1 MTEKL
6 FTLRISFGNGQPI
19 DAVVPAKNGL
29 DAQDQARSKYP
40 TARNIHLLGK
50 CQRNRGFVATAT
62 EQYVLPLEETEVSKA
77 SHEEKVRTCVVM
89 RKSGHSH
96 QSIAGYLGVGKSTVG
111 RWLKQH
117 G

>member
-6 FTLRISFGNGQPI
+6 FTLRISFGDGNPI
-19 DAVVPAKNGL
+19 DAVLPAKSGL
-29 DAQDQARSKYP
+29 EAQDQARSKYP
-40 TARNIHLLGK
+40 TARNIHLLGQSSACGK
-50 CQRNRGFVATAT
+50 AVSVAT
-62 EQYVLPLEETEVSKA
+62 EQYVLSLDENDDPHVA
-77 SHEEKVRTCVVM
+77 IAEKVKTCVVM

-96 QSIAGYLGVGKSTVG
+96 RSIAGYLGVGKSTVG

>member
-6 FTLRISFGNGQPI
+6 FTLRISFGDGHPI

-29 DAQDQARSKYP
+29 DAQDLARSKYP

-50 CQRNRGFVATAT
+50 HQGGRNSVVTAT
-62 EQYVLPLEETEVSKA
+62 EQYVLPLDDTDDPKA
-77 SHEEKVRTCVVM
+77 AHEEKVRTCVVM

-96 QSIAGYLGVGKSTVG
+96 QAIAGYLGVGKSTVG

>member
-6 FTLRISFGNGQPI
+6 FTLRISFGDGHPI

-50 CQRNRGFVATAT
+50 GQRNRSIVATAT
-62 EQYVLPLEETEVSKA
+62 EQYVLPLEDTEDPKVL
-77 SHEEKVRTCVVM
+77 HEEKVRTCVVM

>member
-1 MTEKL
+1 MSEKL
-6 FTLRISFGNGQPI
+6 FTLRISFGDGHPI
-19 DAVVPAKNGL
+19 DAIFAAKSGL
-29 DAQDQARSKYP
+29 DAQDKARDKYP
-40 TARNIHLLGK
+40 TARNIHLMGHAPGY
-50 CQRNRGFVATAT
+50 RSAVSSAT
-62 EQYVLPLEETEVSKA
+62 EQYVLPLDDSDDPKVA
-77 SHEEKVRTCVVM
+77 LEEKVRTCVLM